1 MLQRYTVFLNDKAVI
16 ISYDINISGTHAID
30 TIVNYSDLQSITT
43 LYQNFCKNQGPG
55 NLIIVAGKEFKKA
68 CSEFNSLFRK
78 VNAAGG
84 IVKNLQGEYL
94 FIKRNER
101 WDLPKGKLHK
111 KESIP
116 EGALREVWEETGLTG
131 LIIEKEL
138 SSTFHIYTESDGSK
152 VLKETFWFAMASR
165 QWQNPIPQTEEGI
178 TEVRWFPVSDIGI
191 PLQNTFASLKHFWK
205 QYIKE

>member
-16 ISYDINISGTHAID
+16 ISYDINISGTQAID
-30 TIVNYSDLQSITT
+30 TIVHYTDLQSITT
-43 LYQNFCKNQGPG
+43 IYQKFCKNQDPG
-55 NLIIVAGKEFKKA
+55 NLIIVAGTEFKKA

-78 VNAAGG
+78 INAAGG

-116 EGALREVWEETGLTG
+116 EG
-131 LIIEKEL
+131 LIK
-138 SSTFHIYTESDGSK
+138 
-152 VLKETFWFAMASR
+152 
-165 QWQNPIPQTEEGI
+165 
-178 TEVRWFPVSDIGI
+178 
-191 PLQNTFASLKHFWK
+191 
-205 QYIKE
+205 